1 MINWRDRKLQFA
13 VGLFF
18 FVIFVILA
26 RTNPP
31 ANPITTE
38 SGRVHKAFEGIF
50 SAVSKKEAVPL
61 PWITPVQAGTVSYPD
76 GSKKSLWVP
85 KPSPQGNRSNCFYV
99 DEPRKGGASGF
110 SESSCV
116 VQKSPVIL
124 ERQGSIV
131 VGFVS
136 MTSAT
141 QASVSVRD
149 LTFQVP
155 ITHSYFLV
163 PGTLSADPN
172 AKFTVTFSDPTGWTC
187 KGTEVL
193 APGSSTSEE
202 CVIP

>member
-1 MINWRDRKLQFA
+1 MSNWRDRKLQFA
-13 VGLFF
+13 AGLFF
-18 FVIFVILA
+18 FVIFVILT
-26 RTNPP
+26 RTTSP
-31 ANPITTE
+31 ANPMTTE
-38 SGRVHKAFEGIF
+38 SGRVQNAFKGIF
-50 SAVSKKEAVPL
+50 VTISKKEAVPL
-61 PWITPVQAGTVSYPD
+61 SWITPAHAGTVSYSD
-76 GSKKSLWVP
+76 GSETSLWVP
-85 KPSPQGNRSNCFYV
+85 RPSPQGNRSNCFYV

-110 SESSCV
+110 SESSCL

-136 MTSAT
+136 MKSAT

-149 LTFQVP
+149 FTFKVP
-155 ITHSYFLV
+155 ITYGYFLV
-163 PGTLSADPN
+163 PGALSADPN

-187 KGTEVL
+187 QGTEVL